1 LLQEGIV
8 LMTESISISLEALQS
23 LLEKAYEQGWKG
35 YLEMK
40 RECAKSI
47 VDDYLAARPTAP
59 VSIRAD
65 STSLLTVSSSE
76 SGNFPGSGISL
87 SVSTTDYYPY
97 LGRRHSASAE
107 EII

>member
-1 LLQEGIV
+1 MQEGVV
-8 LMTESISISLEALQS
+8 LMTESISISLDALQS

-40 RECAKSI
+40 RDCARSI
-47 VDDYLAARPTAP
+47 VDDYIAARPSGP
-59 VSIRAD
+59 VSIHTD
-65 STSLLTVSSSE
+65 NTSLFTVSSSE
-76 SGNFPGSGISL
+76 PGKFPGSGISL

-97 LGRRHSASAE
+97 LGGRHSASAE